1 MRDLARDG
9 RGGLPLALRLL
20 VIRPPDD
27 GFSPETER
35 NRSTYC
41 LELISHVPLRPRTRN
56 RFFFFFYLAA
66 RYSFAVIFMSA
77 KEGDE

>member
-56 RFFFFFYLAA
+56 RFVFFFLSGCAILIRRDFHVGE
-66 RYSFAVIFMSA
+66 R
-77 KEGDE
+77 G